1 MKRQCILSTLFLL
14 IAGSVSFAQEIQTIF
29 HNPHSSGGYGAL
41 TNKFTQIRGE
51 FANISG
57 IYGGWFVN
65 HRFMIGFEA
74 AGLTNDIRVPENHSV
89 RPGENMS
96 YAYGQAGLITEYVLG
111 SNKALHV
118 VFNAFAGP
126 GFTAQYRRYQ
136 YDDDFDYYDHDEND
150 IHDENWFFVF
160 EPGMQVE
167 VNIFRWMRFSPG
179 ISYRFA
185 YGSNADGLTDNDL
198 RDITYNV
205 SLKFGKF

>member
-1 MKRQCILSTLFLL
+1 MKRHCIFSTLLLL
-14 IAGSVSFAQEIQTIF
+14 IAASASFAQEIQTIF
-29 HNPHSSGGYGAL
+29 RNPNSSGGYGVL

-65 HRFMIGFEA
+65 HRFMIGLEA
-74 AGLTNDIRVPENHSV
+74 AGLTNDIRVPEEYSA
-89 RPGENMS
+89 RPGETMS

-126 GFTAQYRRYQ
+126 GFTGQYRRHRH
-136 YDDDFDYYDHDEND
+136 DDDYYYYDHDEDD

-167 VNIFRWMRFSPG
+167 LNIFRWMRFSPG